1 MERLTERNE
10 RGFAY
15 LKNVKPNEQ
24 DVESPYPNTL
34 RCILDC
40 FEQLAKYE
48 DKGLTPDEIKQ
59 LQTENAS
66 LRARLDKA
74 VELPCKVGDT
84 VYMVFDGLI
93 KVLIVESIHCWKS
106 GKWRISAHTDK
117 TNKYWAGYEID
128 PKGFG
133 IKFFLAEA
141 EAQAKLDEM
150 KGGAS

>member
-1 MERLTERNE
+1 MELSVKKAVSLLSQMFLIQFDKDEHEALAMAIDALNE
-10 RGFAY
+10 
-15 LKNVKPNEQ
+15 
-24 DVESPYPNTL
+24 NT
-34 RCILDC
+34 
-40 FEQLAKYE
+40 
-48 DKGLTPDEIKQ
+48 
-59 LQTENAS
+59 S

-141 EAQAKLDEM
+141 EAQAKLEEM
-150 KGGAS
+150 KGGAE